1 MATEIA
7 EFDFVLCSG
16 CVRRGVHLCGWGV
29 RLLAGLDKH
38 RRSPDAGGLDGH
50 RATRDVR
57 RTTEEQALR
66 GAL

>member
-38 RRSPDAGGLDGH
+38 RRIPDAGG
-50 RATRDVR
+50 
-57 RTTEEQALR
+57 
-66 GAL
+66 